1 MADFSQKV
9 LTWFDQ
15 HGRKDLPWQQDINP
29 YRVWVS
35 EIMLQQTQV
44 KTVIPYFQRFMQSFP
59 TVLDLANATQDD
71 VLMHWSGLGYYARG
85 RNLHKAAGLVRDQYN
100 EVFPESIDE
109 LIALPG
115 IGRSTAGAI
124 LSIACKQSH
133 PILDGNVKRV
143 LARFYAVEGWT
154 GNVVVQKQLWELAEQ
169 NLPKQNLSKKGI
181 AKKQVNAD
189 YTQAMMD
196 LGATLCTRTKPRCNE
211 CPLHVNCVA
220 LKQDAVKNFPTPKPK
235 KVLPEKQ
242 TVMLILQN
250 AKGEIFMQKRPPVGI
265 WGGLWCFPQF
275 DNKEEATQWLKDKT
289 GVSLNN
295 ANALASFNH
304 TFSHFKLAIH
314 PHHIDLGIGAKN
326 DLKNHK
332 QTPINMGV
340 MEADDSFWY
349 NIKTEFNGG
358 LAAPVQKLLQKLK
371 GI

>member
-1 MADFSQKV
+1 MANFSQKV

-15 HGRKDLPWQQDINP
+15 HGRKDLPWQKDINP

-44 KTVIPYFQRFMQSFP
+44 KTVIPYFLRFMKSFP
-59 TVLDLANATQDD
+59 TVLDLANATQDE

-85 RNLHKAAGLVRDQYN
+85 RNLHKAAGLVRDQYGG
-100 EVFPESIDE
+100 VFPDCIDE
-109 LIALPG
+109 LESLPG

-124 LSIACKQSH
+124 LSIASKQSH

-154 GNVVVQKQLWELAEQ
+154 GKVAIQKQLWQLAAL
-169 NLPKQNLSKKGI
+169 NLPPQGKKREQKQ
-181 AKKQVNAD
+181 ANAN

-196 LGATLCTRTKPRCNE
+196 LGATLCSRTKPRCSE
-211 CPLHVNCVA
+211 CPLNADCAA
-220 LKQDAVKNFPTPKPK
+220 LKQDDIKKYPTPKPK

-275 DNKEEATQWLKDKT
+275 DNQDDATQWLNDKI

-295 ANALASFNH
+295 ANALTSFNH

-314 PHHIDLGIGAKN
+314 PYHVDLGK

-332 QTPINMGV
+332 QTPLKIGV

-358 LAAPVQKLLQKLK
+358 LAAPVQKLLQETITRKL
-371 GI
+371 

>member
-1 MADFSQKV
+1 MTDFSQKI

-59 TVLDLANATQDD
+59 TVLDLASATQDD

-85 RNLHKAAGLVRDQYN
+85 RNLHKAAGLVRD
-100 EVFPESIDE
+100 EFEGVIPETLDTLE
-109 LIALPG
+109 QLPG

-154 GNVVVQKQLWELAEQ
+154 GKVATQKQLWKLAEQ
-169 NLPKQNLSKKGI
+169 NLPQLVGLEE
-181 AKKQVNAD
+181 QQRNAD

-196 LGATLCTRTKPRCNE
+196 LGATLCTRTKPRCVE
-211 CPLHVNCVA
+211 CPLNTECVA
-220 LKQDAVKNFPTPKPK
+220 LKEDKVQHYPTPKPK

-242 TVMLILQN
+242 AIMLLMQN
-250 AKGEIFMQKRPPVGI
+250 AKGEILMQKRPPVGI

-275 DNKEEATQWLKDKT
+275 DDKENAAQWLKDQI
-289 GVSLNN
+289 GLSLNN
-295 ANALASFNH
+295 ASVIAPFNH
-304 TFSHFKLAIH
+304 TFSHFKLVIQPYH
-314 PHHIDLGIGAKN
+314 VNLGG

-332 QTPINMGV
+332 QTPLKLGV

-349 NIKTEFNGG
+349 NITTEFNGG
-358 LAAPVQKLLQKLK
+358 LAAPVQKLLKQLRN
-371 GI
+371 